1 MTLHIKNIFQNIA
14 NGRFVNANQELI
26 AMGLCNILGSFVQ
39 AMPVT
44 GSFSRTAIN
53 KASGVHSTVSS
64 AVTGVLVLIAVT
76 FLTEVFRYIPK
87 AVLAAVL
94 IAAMFLMV
102 EFKEAY
108 HIWKTKRKSCENGSC
123 SFPKN

>member
-1 MTLHIKNIFQNIA
+1 MFQYTA

-26 AMGLCNILGSFVQ
+26 ALGLLNIFGSFLQ

-53 KASGVHSTVSS
+53 KASGCHTSLSS
-64 AVTGVLVLIAVT
+64 AITGVLVLIAVT
-76 FLTEVFRYIPK
+76 FLTKAFEFIPK
-87 AVLAAVL
+87 SVLAAVL
-94 IAAMFLMV
+94 IAAMILMV

-108 HIWKTKRKSCENGSC
+108 HIWKTKRMC
-123 SFPKN
+123 